1 MYICVYVCMDVCVWM
16 YVCVDVCV
24 CGCTYV
30 CVDVCVYVYVCVDVP
45 VLALQDVVH
54 SPRHSSTAH
63 PLWMDLHG
71 WCVKAWC
78 VCP

>member
-1 MYICVYVCMDVCVWM
+1 MDVCVWM

-45 VLALQDVVH
+45 VLALQDTVFKLCEV
-54 SPRHSSTAH
+54 
-63 PLWMDLHG
+63 LQ
-71 WCVKAWC
+71 
-78 VCP
+78 